1 MTETTRP
8 RRFSPDERAALAV
21 LLDSIVPASDDGR
34 MPSAG
39 ALAIESDVE
48 DALDQMPELKAMI
61 EQSLAALHRMAT
73 ARDPRG
79 LAALSAGARAELFHD
94 LESGEHAFPPVLV
107 LQTYAAYYG
116 HPRVL
121 ELLGMEPRAPHP
133 KGYEMKPNDLEL
145 LEPVR
150 RRAPMYRKA

>member
-1 MTETTRP
+1 MTDTTPP
-8 RRFSPDERAALAV
+8 RRFNPDERAALAV
-21 LLDSIVPASDDGR
+21 LLDSIVPAGEDGR

-39 ALAIESDVE
+39 ALGIESDIE
-48 DALDQMPELKAMI
+48 AALDQMPGLKAMI
-61 EQSLAALHRMAT
+61 EQSLAALHRMAS

-79 LAALSAGARAELFHD
+79 LAALSADARAELVHE

-107 LQTYAAYYG
+107 LKTYAAYYG

-133 KGYEMKPNDLEL
+133 KGYAMKANDLEL

-150 RRAPMYRKA
+150 RRAPMYRKV